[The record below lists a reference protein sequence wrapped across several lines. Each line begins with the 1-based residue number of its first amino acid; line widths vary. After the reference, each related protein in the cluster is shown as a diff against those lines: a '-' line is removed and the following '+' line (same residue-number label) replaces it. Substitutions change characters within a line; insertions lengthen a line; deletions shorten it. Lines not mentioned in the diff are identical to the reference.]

1 MTEPP
6 REEPPQI
13 AERVAAAVRAHP
25 AVAELHGGPFGTI
38 ASHLPGRR
46 VTGVRADSAGEPV
59 EVGVVLR
66 LIDPLPGIVAQLREL
81 VAEVTGPAPVD
92 ITVVDVRTAE
102 DVDADDP
109 GTGEAD
115 R

>member
-1 MTEPP
+1 MTEPS

-46 VTGVRADSAGEPV
+46 VTGVRAGSAGEPV